1 MGGETQ
7 LFVANDIAL
16 SEAMA
21 MTDASKRRGE
31 AVEDLSSSQE
41 FVPVEKI
48 KPQAKPVLSKAESIA
63 KGSACA
69 GGYSDE
75 GTSDDIPLPSGLTGI
90 EWGQTLC
97 QLPRVVSFTKWKNK
111 SYDEL
116 MDLSKED
123 QELTKYLS
131 FLYQKFLGQYLDG
144 SRKSQAPDFAG
155 YMAFAGFEPNGNS
168 RIQDSDES

>member
-1 MGGETQ
+1 M
-7 LFVANDIAL
+7 LPN
-16 SEAMA
+16 
-21 MTDASKRRGE
+21 
-31 AVEDLSSSQE
+31 AVEKLWKICHLPGICFCGEDQASGKAC
-41 FVPVEKI
+41 FVQGRV
-48 KPQAKPVLSKAESIA
+48 ESIA

-75 GTSDDIPLPSGLTGI
+75 GASDDIPIPSGLTGI
-90 EWGQTLC
+90 GWGQTLC
-97 QLPRVVSFTKWKNK
+97 QLPRVASSTKWKNK

-144 SRKSQAPDFAG
+144 SGKSQAPDFAG
-155 YMAFAGFEPNGNS
+155 YMAFAGFEPNGKS
-168 RIQDSDES
+168 KDSGFRRVLKK